1 MTKNKLE
8 FKARMD
14 GEGVIKGETF
24 KAGNKQVT
32 PEECEEFIQFLE
44 ERVSKIRQDWL
55 GCYGKKEAE
64 E

>member
-8 FKARMD
+8 FKIRMD
-14 GEGVIKGETF
+14 GEGTIKGETF
-24 KAGNKQVT
+24 KAGNNKVT

-44 ERVSKIRQDWL
+44 EHIHGLRQDWL